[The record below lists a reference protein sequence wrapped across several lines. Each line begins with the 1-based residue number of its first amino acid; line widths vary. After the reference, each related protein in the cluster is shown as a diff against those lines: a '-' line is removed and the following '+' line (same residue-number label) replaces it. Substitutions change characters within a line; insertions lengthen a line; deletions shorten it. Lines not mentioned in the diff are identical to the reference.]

1 MMETNELMMRKACTL
16 RTQHQAEGRGIQ
28 NVNKYNSAQE
38 QGGRAFKCH
47 AEGAG
52 INLYILTVSRTI
64 F

>member
-1 MMETNELMMRKACTL
+1 MMRKACIL

-38 QGGRAFKCH
+38 EDGRAFKNH

-52 INLYILTVSRTI
+52 INLYFLTVSPTI